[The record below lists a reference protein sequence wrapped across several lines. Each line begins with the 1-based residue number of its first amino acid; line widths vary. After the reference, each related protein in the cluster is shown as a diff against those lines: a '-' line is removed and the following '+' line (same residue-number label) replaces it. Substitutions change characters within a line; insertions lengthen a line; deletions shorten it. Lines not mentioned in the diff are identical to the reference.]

1 MAIAISAAS
10 AAPHI
15 APPPPASVA
24 RANAAPATAA
34 AVTQAT
40 RPAAAAPATTAAVTR
55 ATRPAAAAPA
65 AAPVT
70 AAPAAAPAT
79 AAPATRPAAAVSA
92 SAPQGQQQAAL
103 NHLLSKYKYGQSHD
117 VAASALSS
125 LGRQILADAKV
136 LGQHVTLPRAPAGSG
151 AAPAAPEA
159 TTAPA
164 TGRISVTA

>member
-24 RANAAPATAA
+24 RANAAPAAAPATAA

-40 RPAAAAPATTAAVTR
+40 RPAAAAPA
-55 ATRPAAAAPA
+55 
-65 AAPVT
+65 
-70 AAPAAAPAT
+70 AAPAT
-79 AAPATRPAAAVSA
+79 AAAVTQTTRPAAAVSA

-125 LGRQILADAKV
+125 IGRQILADAKA

>member
-24 RANAAPATAA
+24 RTNAAPVAAPATTA

-40 RPAAAAPATTAAVTR
+40 RPAA
-55 ATRPAAAAPA
+55 
-65 AAPVT
+65 
-70 AAPAAAPAT
+70 
-79 AAPATRPAAAVSA
+79 
-92 SAPQGQQQAAL
+92 APQGQQQAAL
-103 NHLLSKYKYGQSHD
+103 NHLLSRYKYGQSHD

-125 LGRQILADAKV
+125 LGRQILADAKT

-151 AAPAAPEA
+151 AVPAAPEA